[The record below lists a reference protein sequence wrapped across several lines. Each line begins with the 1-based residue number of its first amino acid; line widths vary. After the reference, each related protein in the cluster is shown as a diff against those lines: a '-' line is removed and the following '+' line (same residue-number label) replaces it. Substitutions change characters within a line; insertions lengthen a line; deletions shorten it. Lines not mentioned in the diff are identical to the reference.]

1 MRFIITG
8 GSGFVGRHL
17 IRKLHTLF
25 PKTEIHNID
34 INQLD
39 ELSNISVHHNMDICD
54 RNSLSLFEFDEDDVI
69 FHLAAHIFHPQT
81 PSRGKR
87 KRYFEKLNVG
97 GTKNLLDCMKKNYVK
112 RIAFLSTCMVYGVP
126 KEKIIKTNH
135 MLNPNGPYGAT
146 KIIAEELI
154 KEFGQQENN
163 RVLIFRPGL
172 IAGPGRFG
180 LLGKLSFLVKN
191 NLPIPM
197 IGSGMN
203 RYQFISIYDC
213 VDALIQFINLDFPNG
228 IYNLGSKNPPIVKDL
243 LNSLIEFAG
252 SKSLLIPTWGYGV
265 KKMLNILDIL
275 NLTLMYPEQFLLADS
290 EFVLEISDLEEK
302 LGFKPKY
309 NDKDMLIEAYK
320 SYLQEL

>member
-34 INQLD
+34 INQSD
-39 ELSNISVHHNMDICD
+39 ELVGFSIYHDIDISNKS
-54 RNSLSLFEFDEDDVI
+54 SFSSFKFDDDDVV

-81 PSRGKR
+81 PYRTKR
-87 KRYFEKLNVG
+87 TKYFDKLNVG
-97 GTKNLLDCMKKNYVK
+97 GTKNLLDCMKQNNV
-112 RIAFLSTCMVYGVP
+112 RRLAFLSTCMVYGVP

-135 MLNPNGPYGAT
+135 TLNPNGPYGST

-213 VDALIQFINLDFPNG
+213 VDALIQFIELDFPSG
-228 IYNLGSKNPPIVKDL
+228 TYNLGSKNPPIIKDL

-252 SKSLLIPTWGYGV
+252 SKSFLMPTWGYGA
-265 KKMLNILDIL
+265 KIILNLLDML

-290 EFVLEISDLEEK
+290 EFVLEISDLEDE
-302 LGFKPKY
+302 LGFVPKY
-309 NDKDMLIEAYK
+309 NDEDMLIEAYK
-320 SYLQEL
+320 SYLQEF

>member
-34 INQLD
+34 INQSD
-39 ELSNISVHHNMDICD
+39 ELVGFSIYHDIDISDK
-54 RNSLSLFEFDEDDVI
+54 SSFSSFKFDDDDVV
-69 FHLAAHIFHPQT
+69 FHLAAHIFHSQT
-81 PSRGKR
+81 PYRTKR
-87 KRYFEKLNVG
+87 TKYFDKLNVG
-97 GTKNLLDCMKKNYVK
+97 GTKNLLDCMKQNNV
-112 RIAFLSTCMVYGVP
+112 RRLAFLSTCMVYGVP

-135 MLNPNGPYGAT
+135 TLNPNGPYGST

-172 IAGPGRFG
+172 IVGPGRFG

-213 VDALIQFINLDFPNG
+213 VDALIQFINLDFPSG
-228 IYNLGSKNPPIVKDL
+228 TYNLGSKNPPIIKDL

-252 SKSLLIPTWGYGV
+252 SKSFLMPTWGYGA
-265 KKMLNILDIL
+265 KIILNLLDML

-290 EFVLEISDLEEK
+290 EFVLEISDLEDE
-302 LGFKPKY
+302 LGFVPKY
-309 NDKDMLIEAYK
+309 NDEDMLIEAYK
-320 SYLQEL
+320 SYLQEF